1 MCACLKQ
8 AMDTS
13 VPLLER
19 LKFLCISSTNLDE
32 FFEIRVSGLKHR
44 LAVNAAPAG
53 PDNLSSADVLRTVTE
68 EANSLVKEQYRLLN
82 DELIP
87 ALRDAGIRF
96 VRRDD
101 WSPAQRVWLE
111 QYFRTEI
118 VPLLSP
124 TTLDPTR
131 PFPRIL
137 NKSLNFIV
145 SLDGRDAFGRPCH
158 RAIVQAPRSLP
169 RLIPLPPTLEGTGK
183 SDFVF
188 LSSVIHAFVDQLFAG
203 MEIDGCYQ
211 FRVTRNSDLFIDDE
225 DVDDLMTALEGE
237 LFESRYGAAMRL
249 ETAHD
254 CPEELA
260 AYLLE
265 HFRLTRADLYQV
277 PGPVNLNRLLA
288 VYDLVDRPELKYPPF
303 TPGMPKALV
312 KTNIFEAI
320 SKQDILLH
328 HPFES
333 FAPVIDFIYRAAT
346 DPDVLAIKQTLYRT
360 TPDSPLV
367 ESLVS
372 AAKAGKEVTVLIE
385 LRARFDEAANIELA
399 SKLQEAGAHVV
410 YGVVGYKTHC
420 KMALVV
426 RREHGKLRRYVHL
439 GTGNYH
445 PRTARAYTDYGLL
458 SANVALGEDVHQVF
472 MQLTSL
478 MRTPDLNLLSQS
490 PFNLHDRLLGV
501 HSSRDAQRRERR
513 HRPHHCQA
521 QCAGRARDHSR
532 ALRSVGRRRLRRL
545 DRPRHLLPAAR
556 NPRRVGEHPGAL
568 DRRPIPRAQPR
579 LLLPQRRQRRALL
592 RERRLD
598 GAQFLPADRA
608 DVSDPRRN
616 AEGARDGRPRH
627 LSRRQRAGVGATQGR
642 PLRAARARPA
652 TATQRRRSRSCCA
665 SSPKPPSR
673 ELDSVE
679 LELEAASAQPS
690 LLLLEI
696 GRGQRIVVE
705 PCLRETRARGSPC
718 PARARSAADPTGCG
732 SDSAASRGAAAR
744 RA

>member
-1 MCACLKQ
+1 VDTLNLKLPDYYINRELSQLEFNARVLKQ
-8 AMDTS
+8 ALDGTL
-13 VPLLER
+13 PLLER

-44 LAVNAAPAG
+44 LAVSAAPVG
-53 PDNLSSADVLRTVTE
+53 PDSLGTSDVLRTVGAQTE
-68 EANSLVKEQYRLLN
+68 ALVAEQYRVLN
-82 DELIP
+82 EELIP
-87 ALRDAGIRF
+87 HLRDAGIRF

-101 WSPAQRVWLE
+101 WTAAQRAWLE

-145 SLDGRDAFGRPCH
+145 SLDGRDAFGRPCDL
-158 RAIVQAPRSLP
+158 AIVQAPRSLP
-169 RLIPLPPTLEGTGK
+169 RLIPLPANLEGTGA

-237 LFESRYGAAMRL
+237 LFESRYGAAVRL

-254 CPEELA
+254 CPEDLWQ
-260 AYLLE
+260 YLLE
-265 HFRLTRADLYQV
+265 HFHLTRADLYQV
-277 PGPVNLNRLLA
+277 QGPVNLNRLLA

-303 TPGMPKALV
+303 TPGIPKPLV

-333 FAPVIDFIYRAAT
+333 FAPVVDFIYRAAT

-360 TPDSPLV
+360 TPDSALV

-420 KMALVV
+420 KIALVV
-426 RREHGKLRRYVHL
+426 RREQGKLRRYVHL

-478 MRTPDLNLLSQS
+478 MRTQDLNLLSQS
-490 PFNLHDRLLGV
+490 PFNLHERLLGFI
-501 HSSRDAQRRERR
+501 R
-513 HRPHHCQA
+513 
-521 QCAGRARDHSR
+521 
-532 ALRSVGRRRLRRL
+532 
-545 DRPRHLLPAAR
+545 
-556 NPRRVGEHPGAL
+556 
-568 DRRPIPRAQPR
+568 
-579 LLLPQRRQRRALL
+579 
-592 RERRLD
+592 
-598 GAQFLPADRA
+598 
-608 DVSDPRRN
+608 
-616 AEGARDGRPRH
+616 
-627 LSRRQRAGVGATQGR
+627 
-642 PLRAARARPA
+642 
-652 TATQRRRSRSCCA
+652 
-665 SSPKPPSR
+665 
-673 ELDSVE
+673 
-679 LELEAASAQPS
+679 
-690 LLLLEI
+690 
-696 GRGQRIVVE
+696 
-705 PCLRETRARGSPC
+705 RETRNASSGGTGHIIAKLNALVEPEVIRALYEASGAGVLVDLIVRGICCLRPGIPGVSDNIKVRSVVGRFLEHSRCYYFHNGGNEELYCASADWMERNFFRRIEVMFPIVDPRLKARVIADLDTYLGDNTQ
-718 PARARSAADPTGCG
+718 AWELRSDGRYEHVQPTPGLEPL
-732 SDSAASRGAAAR
+732 SAQSKLLRQLAEAS
-744 RA
+744 

>member
-1 MCACLKQ
+1 VDTLNLKLPDYYINRELSQLEFNARVLKQ
-8 AMDTS
+8 AMDGTL
-13 VPLLER
+13 PLLER

-44 LAVNAAPAG
+44 LAVSAAPAG
-53 PDNLSSADVLRTVTE
+53 PDNLGTSDVLRTVGAQTE
-68 EANSLVKEQYRLLN
+68 ALVAEQYRVLN
-82 DELIP
+82 EELIP
-87 ALRDAGIRF
+87 QLRDAGIRF

-101 WSPAQRVWLE
+101 WTAAQRAWLE

-145 SLDGRDAFGRPCH
+145 SLDGRDAFGRPCDL
-158 RAIVQAPRSLP
+158 AIVQAPRSLP
-169 RLIPLPPTLEGTGK
+169 RLIPLPANLEGTGK

-237 LFESRYGAAMRL
+237 LFESRYGAAVRL

-254 CPEELA
+254 CPEDLWQ
-260 AYLLE
+260 YLLE
-265 HFRLTRADLYQV
+265 HFHLTRADLYQV
-277 PGPVNLNRLLA
+277 QGPVNLNRLLA

-303 TPGMPKALV
+303 TPGIPKPLV

-320 SKQDILLH
+320 AKQDILLH

-333 FAPVIDFIYRAAT
+333 FAPVVDFIYRAAT

-360 TPDSPLV
+360 TPDSALV

-420 KMALVV
+420 KVALVV
-426 RREHGKLRRYVHL
+426 RREQGKLRRYVHL

-478 MRTPDLNLLSQS
+478 MRTQDLNLLSQS
-490 PFNLHDRLLGV
+490 PFNLHERLLGFI
-501 HSSRDAQRRERR
+501 R
-513 HRPHHCQA
+513 
-521 QCAGRARDHSR
+521 
-532 ALRSVGRRRLRRL
+532 
-545 DRPRHLLPAAR
+545 
-556 NPRRVGEHPGAL
+556 
-568 DRRPIPRAQPR
+568 
-579 LLLPQRRQRRALL
+579 
-592 RERRLD
+592 
-598 GAQFLPADRA
+598 
-608 DVSDPRRN
+608 
-616 AEGARDGRPRH
+616 
-627 LSRRQRAGVGATQGR
+627 
-642 PLRAARARPA
+642 
-652 TATQRRRSRSCCA
+652 
-665 SSPKPPSR
+665 
-673 ELDSVE
+673 
-679 LELEAASAQPS
+679 
-690 LLLLEI
+690 
-696 GRGQRIVVE
+696 
-705 PCLRETRARGSPC
+705 RETRNASSGGTGHIIAKLNALVEPEVIRALYEASGAGVLVDLIVRGICCLRPGIPGVSDNIRVRSVVGRFLEHSRCYYFHNGGNEELYCASADWMERNFFRRIEVMFPIVDPRLKARVIADLDTYLGDNTQAWELRSDGRYEHVR
-718 PARARSAADPTGCG
+718 PAPGLEPLSAQSKLLRQLAE
-732 SDSAASRGAAAR
+732 AS
-744 RA
+744 

>member
-1 MCACLKQ
+1 VDALNLKLPDYYINRELSQLAFNVRVLKQ
-8 AMDTS
+8 AMDSS

-44 LAVNAAPAG
+44 LAVNAAAAG
-53 PDNLSSADVLRTVTE
+53 PDNMSSADVLRAVTE
-68 EANSLVKEQYRLLN
+68 HTTALVTEQYRVLN

-87 ALRDAGIRF
+87 ELRKAGILF

-101 WSPAQRVWLE
+101 WSLAQRIWLE
-111 QYFRTEI
+111 QYFQTEI

-169 RLIPLPPTLEGTGK
+169 RLIPLPATLEGTGK

-211 FRVTRNSDLFIDDE
+211 FRVTRDSDLFIDDE

-254 CPEELA
+254 CPEELSE
-260 AYLLE
+260 YLLE

-303 TPGMPKALV
+303 TPGVPKALLL
-312 KTNIFEAI
+312 KTNIFDCI

-333 FAPVIDFIYRAAT
+333 FAPVIDFIYRAAS

-426 RREHGKLRRYVHL
+426 RREHGRLRRYVHL

-458 SANVALGEDVHQVF
+458 SANDALGEDVHQVF

-478 MRTPDLNLLSQS
+478 MRTPDLRLLSQS
-490 PFNLHDRLLGV
+490 PFNLHERLL
-501 HSSRDAQRRERR
+501 
-513 HRPHHCQA
+513 
-521 QCAGRARDHSR
+521 
-532 ALRSVGRRRLRRL
+532 ALIR
-545 DRPRHLLPAAR
+545 
-556 NPRRVGEHPGAL
+556 
-568 DRRPIPRAQPR
+568 
-579 LLLPQRRQRRALL
+579 
-592 RERRLD
+592 
-598 GAQFLPADRA
+598 
-608 DVSDPRRN
+608 
-616 AEGARDGRPRH
+616 
-627 LSRRQRAGVGATQGR
+627 
-642 PLRAARARPA
+642 
-652 TATQRRRSRSCCA
+652 
-665 SSPKPPSR
+665 
-673 ELDSVE
+673 
-679 LELEAASAQPS
+679 
-690 LLLLEI
+690 
-696 GRGQRIVVE
+696 
-705 PCLRETRARGSPC
+705 RETRHASSGGTGHIIAKLNALVEPEVIRALYEASCAGVYVDLIVRGICCLRPGIPGVSENIRVRSIVGRFLEHSRVYYFHNDENEELYCASADWMERNFFRRIELMFPILDPVLKARVMADLDVYLADNVQAWELRNDGSYDQVRATEERDST
-718 PARARSAADPTGCG
+718 PAQLKLLRQLAE
-732 SDSAASRGAAAR
+732 AS
-744 RA
+744 